1 MSTLTKVF
9 VILLAVFSIGFTMS
23 AISFV
28 VQTNDWKDLADKY
41 QAQTKVVEAHMRNLA
56 SSHAAEKATW
66 IDIRDRMTRD
76 AAELEASNER
86 QAQELARLTTELA
99 AARGESATAQALSRQ
114 LAAELE
120 IAQNAWQEESQTRV
134 AIEQRKLALERWN
147 QDLDNRISEQENQ
160 IAVMEQEKRQLEQ
173 QIHILKTENK
183 KLAQAGKQPP
193 TVVGDLGVPGVAG
206 RVLPLSETTG
216 TPIRGRIVEIG
227 GERAAISVGSS
238 DGVEAGMVF
247 VIYRGGEYIGD
258 LKITD
263 VEPNLAAGRI
273 TLTRGTPKVGDLVA
287 DESRLGVAN

>member
-1 MSTLTKVF
+1 
-9 VILLAVFSIGFTMS
+9 
-23 AISFV
+23 
-28 VQTNDWKDLADKY
+28 
-41 QAQTKVVEAHMRNLA
+41 MRNLA

-66 IDIRDRMTRD
+66 VDIRDRMTRD
-76 AAELEASNER
+76 IAELEASGEQ
-86 QAQELARLTTELA
+86 QAQELGRLTTELA
-99 AARGESATAQALSRQ
+99 AARGEGATAQALSRQ

-120 IAQNAWQEESQTRV
+120 IAQNAWKEESQTRM

-160 IAVMEQEKRQLEQ
+160 IAVMDQEKRQLEQ

-193 TVVGDLGVPGVAG
+193 AVVGDLGSPGVAG

-216 TPIRGRIVEIG
+216 TPIRGRIVEVG

-273 TLTRGTPKVGDLVA
+273 TLTRGTPQVGDLVA